1 MLTFNDVIKSHNI
14 LRCVE
19 TILSLFISNNT
30 LIVVAGENIRINL
43 PLIRLNFEK
52 RPSGI
57 EHLFERRYDAY
68 VIDLE
73 CVPFDDLIESLNS
86 QPYFDKTAKFIFI
99 GRAFS
104 DSSVKKISSN
114 YIRNVIFVNYESL
127 EVSSYLLFKEGSLE
141 NVNTNLEL
149 IGYCSNNEFNKAEA
163 WRNSSTLFPDIIP
176 RKWRQSTIKVLV
188 YFYIPYTMYAN
199 SQKRGIE
206 IELLNSILDVIDVS
220 ANYTRPYSASSP
232 QLGVDINTSS
242 IILGMGFT
250 NHPRFRHTVTYTTD
264 QLFWFVPSSSPIP
277 KWKYVY
283 KAFSKNVWLIW
294 FFIFLV
300 VSFLWYVTDRI
311 FRKQKQI
318 HYFFI
323 KPFVLLKLSLEQG
336 HNLDYAF
343 STQRFLMTIIVFL
356 IFSTNAFYKSRFT
369 YLLSGL
375 NFEKGIETFEDIM
388 DANLKLDYYEPYR
401 ENFAGNPK
409 FYEYMKKHFRNCT
422 DPFMCTNRTAFK
434 RDMAVLR
441 YRKNIR
447 YVVRSYYTDPESGK
461 PLIQE
466 FVPSVHVDNFSFNIL
481 DGHPLF
487 QSIEEILRYFRDNGI
502 VDYFINKYDEFRSLD
517 DTPNIVKISVKDL
530 SGVFIFWIIC
540 LLTTIFVF
548 SLEFELH
555 RESICKEQGHNL
567 DYAFSTDRFLMTIIV
582 FLIFSTN
589 AFYKSRFTYLL
600 SGLNFEKGLETFE
613 DIMDANLKLDYY
625 EPYRENF
632 AGNPK
637 FYEYMKKH
645 FLNCIDP
652 FICTNRTAFNRDM
665 AVLRYRKNIRYV
677 VRSYYTDPESGK
689 PLIQEFFPSV
699 QVDNFSF
706 NILDGHPL
714 FQSIEEILR
723 YFRDNGIVDYFI
735 NKYDEFRSQDD
746 TSNIEK

>member
-1 MLTFNDVIKSHNI
+1 MLTVNDVIESYNI

-19 TILSLFISNNT
+19 SILSLFINNNT
-30 LIVVAGENIRINL
+30 LIVVAGGKVEINIPI
-43 PLIRLNFEK
+43 IRLNFDK
-52 RPSGI
+52 QPSGI

-73 CVPFDDLIESLNS
+73 YVSFDDFIESLTE

-99 GRAFS
+99 GKAFS
-104 DSSVKKISSN
+104 NSFIEKLSLN
-114 YIRNVIFVNYESL
+114 YIRNVLFVNYESL
-127 EVSSYLLFKEGSLE
+127 AVSSYFPFKEGSLE

-149 IGYCSNNEFNKAEA
+149 MGYCNHNGFDIAKAWA
-163 WRNSSTLFPDIIP
+163 NYSTLFADIIP
-176 RKWRQSTIKVLV
+176 EKWRQSTIKVLV
-188 YFYIPYTMYAN
+188 HFYIPFTMYTN
-199 SQKRGIE
+199 SERRGIE

-220 ANYTRPYSASSP
+220 ANYTRPYSEPSP
-232 QLGVDINTSS
+232 QLEVDRNTSS

-250 NHPRFRHTVTYTTD
+250 YHPGFRHTVAYTTD

-277 KWKYVY
+277 KWKYAY
-283 KAFSKNVWLIW
+283 KAFSRSVWLIW
-294 FFIFLV
+294 VFIFSV

-311 FRKQKQI
+311 LRKQKQI
-318 HYFFI
+318 QYFFT

-343 STQRFLMTIIVFL
+343 STDRFLMTIIVFL

-555 RESICKEQGHNL
+555 RESICK
-567 DYAFSTDRFLMTIIV
+567 
-582 FLIFSTN
+582 
-589 AFYKSRFTYLL
+589 FYSR
-600 SGLNFEKGLETFE
+600 
-613 DIMDANLKLDYY
+613 
-625 EPYRENF
+625 
-632 AGNPK
+632 
-637 FYEYMKKH
+637 
-645 FLNCIDP
+645 
-652 FICTNRTAFNRDM
+652 
-665 AVLRYRKNIRYV
+665 
-677 VRSYYTDPESGK
+677 
-689 PLIQEFFPSV
+689 
-699 QVDNFSF
+699 
-706 NILDGHPL
+706 
-714 FQSIEEILR
+714 
-723 YFRDNGIVDYFI
+723 
-735 NKYDEFRSQDD
+735 
-746 TSNIEK
+746 